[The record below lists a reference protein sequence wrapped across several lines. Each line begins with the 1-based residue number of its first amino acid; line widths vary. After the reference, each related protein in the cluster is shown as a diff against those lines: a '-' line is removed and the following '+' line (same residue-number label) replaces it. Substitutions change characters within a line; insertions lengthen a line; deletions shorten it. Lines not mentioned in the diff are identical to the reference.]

1 MNKEALTENIIRIM
15 TSNIDLDHYSLFY
28 FGSRVRGDASSR
40 SDIDIGLKADG
51 KIPLHTL
58 YRIKEEIE
66 SIPLLQKIDIVDFSR
81 VSEDFRELAEK
92 DKEIFY
98 EQ

>member
-15 TSNIDLDHYSLFY
+15 TNNIDLDHYSLFY
-28 FGSRVRGDASSR
+28 FGSRVSGDASSR
-40 SDIDIGLKADG
+40 SDIDIGLKADR
-51 KIPLHTL
+51 KIPLHTMS
-58 YRIKEEIE
+58 RIKEEIE

-81 VSEDFRELAEK
+81 VSDDFRELAEK